1 MQRIVVH
8 NFGPLNDIDIEI
20 KDFTVLI
27 GEQASGKST
36 LAKLVYFFKSIND
49 EIVDEVVS
57 LKFKKNNT
65 DSSSFFSSICEKL
78 EKKFVDYF
86 GLLKASGSCNIK
98 YYLDEENFI
107 EIKDPRS
114 FKFNVEF
121 ENIYNILL
129 DFNENFKDKLSK
141 ILEKYYNEVVAEK
154 LSRSVRLSR
163 ALRKDLN
170 ILFEDDCKP
179 FFIPAGRNISVAYG
193 DQIDKLFYG
202 QIIKNISDQNILTNI
217 LTKRL
222 SVLHGKAD
230 LYLMQAFLEEVPRLK
245 ERFSNIVQLSEEN
258 PLLDSKINKISQI
271 LKGEYKLSSE
281 IEGIQLD
288 KIHIPFSEAS
298 TGQQEAIRI
307 LQDILVSTVEKS
319 HSFKI
324 IEEPEAHLFPNAQ
337 KNIIALMVNM
347 IVESPNQVF
356 ITTHSPYILSYLNNL
371 LFAWKVGQIQ
381 PEAENKIAIEFRLN
395 PANFGAYVLRDGHS
409 QSIFDTETGLIDRNY
424 LDEIFEEIG
433 FEYDALYDV
442 YADFIT
448 SNGKH

>member
-1 MQRIVVH
+1 MQKIIVH
-8 NFGPLNDIDIEI
+8 NFGPLQDVEIEI

-36 LAKLVYFFKSIND
+36 LAKLVYFFKSMSGDMI
-49 EIVDEVVS
+49 DEVVNF
-57 LKFKKNNT
+57 KFKKNNV
-65 DSSSFFSSICEKL
+65 DFSSLFFSIRERL
-78 EKKFVDYF
+78 EKKFSDYF
-86 GLLKASGSCNIK
+86 GLLKSRGSFNIK
-98 YYLDEENFI
+98 YYLDEQNFI
-107 EIKDPRS
+107 EITKRGG
-114 FKFNVEF
+114 FAVESEINF
-121 ENIYNILL
+121 VLL
-129 DFNENFKDKLSK
+129 DFSNKFKLNLLKT
-141 ILEKYYNEVVAEK
+141 LEKYYNKVVEEK
-154 LSRSVRLSR
+154 TTRSVRLIEE
-163 ALRKDLN
+163 LRKDLN
-170 ILFEDDCKP
+170 ILFKDDNSP

-202 QIIKNISDQNILTNI
+202 EIIKNILTQN
-217 LTKRL
+217 L
-222 SVLHGKAD
+222 SGFHGKAD
-230 LYLMQAFLEEVPRLK
+230 LFLMQAFLEEVPRLK
-245 ERFSNIVQLSEEN
+245 ERFSNILKLSETN
-258 PLLDSKINKISQI
+258 PLLSNKIDKISQI
-271 LKGEYKLSSE
+271 LKGEYRLSSE

-298 TGQQEAIRI
+298 TGQQESIRI
-307 LQDILVSTVEKS
+307 LQDLLVSTVEKS

-371 LFAWKVGQIQ
+371 LFAWKVGQLQ

-395 PANFGAYVLRDGHS
+395 PSNFGAYVLRDGYS
-409 QSIFDTETGLIDRNY
+409 QSIFDTTTSLIDRNY

-448 SNGKH
+448 SNGSY